1 MECNTPICFFTF
13 VVNLIRA
20 VKKFK
25 GLVTA
30 IYEAWEGIIVQAQGV
45 LDCNHAKSSDVT
57 VNLFS
62 DKNLISTSNLVCA
75 EITQLA

>member
-13 VVNLIRA
+13 VVSLIRA
-20 VKKFK
+20 VNKFK

-45 LDCNHAKSSDVT
+45 LDCNHAKSEVP
-57 VNLFS
+57 VKLFS
-62 DKNLISTSNLVCA
+62 EKN
-75 EITQLA
+75 